1 MTAFLAVTC
10 RVIPAGQVT
19 VPAAASTVKS
29 SAVKPPSTAGRSGQG
44 LITAWCPAAAIAARR
59 SPVP

>member
-19 VPAAASTVKS
+19 VLAAASTVKS
-29 SAVKPPSTAGRSGQG
+29 SAVKPPLTAGSSGQG
-44 LITAWCPAAAIAARR
+44 LITAWYPAVAMASRR

>member
-1 MTAFLAVTC
+1 MTALRAVTC

-19 VPAAASTVKS
+19 VPAAASAVKS
-29 SAVKPPSTAGRSGQG
+29 SVVKPPSTAGWTGLG
-44 LITAWCPAAAIAARR
+44 LITAWCPALPIAARR

>member
-1 MTAFLAVTC
+1 MTVLRAVTC

-29 SAVKPPSTAGRSGQG
+29 SAVKPPATAGSSGPG
-44 LITAWCPAAAIAARR
+44 LITAW
-59 SPVP
+59 

>member
-1 MTAFLAVTC
+1 MTAFLAVTR

-29 SAVKPPSTAGRSGQG
+29 SAVKPPWTAGRSGQG
-44 LITAWCPAAAIAARR
+44 LITAWCPAAVIAARR

>member
-1 MTAFLAVTC
+1 MTAFLAVSC

-19 VPAAASTVKS
+19 VLAAVSTVKS
-29 SAVKPPSTAGRSGQG
+29 SAVKPPLTAGSSGQG
-44 LITAWCPAAAIAARR
+44 LITARCPAAAIAARR